1 MNRSNEPGMHFAGLH
16 WFRSKQRAL
25 ARVVLALFCLTWL
38 QLAAMPCVMAL
49 DAASGGA
56 AKVAAAGDGQQAAAM
71 PDGMVMAPGEHC
83 PYCPPEASQAGSND
97 SPAVCAFPHDPQVD
111 ARAGFAAAL
120 MAPPPSLV
128 FVVPVDHAAGGVTL
142 TVALAPA
149 PAPSTSLAVS
159 FCRFLK

>member
-1 MNRSNEPGMHFAGLH
+1 MHFAGLH

-25 ARVVLALFCLTWL
+25 TRGVLALFCLTWL

-56 AKVAAAGDGQQAAAM
+56 AKVAAPGDGQQTAAM

-97 SPAVCAFPHDPQVD
+97 APAVCAFPHDPQVD
-111 ARAGFAAAL
+111 SRAGFAAAL
-120 MAPPPSLV
+120 MAPPPSQV

-149 PAPSTSLAVS
+149 PAPSTPLAVS
-159 FCRFLK
+159 YCRFLK